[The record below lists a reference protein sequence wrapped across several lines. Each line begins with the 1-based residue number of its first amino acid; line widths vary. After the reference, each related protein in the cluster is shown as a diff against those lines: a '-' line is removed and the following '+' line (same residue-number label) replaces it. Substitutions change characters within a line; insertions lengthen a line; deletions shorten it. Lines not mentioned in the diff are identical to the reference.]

1 MRWTHSGDWLWSLA
15 RAGKNGA
22 GIIYVAGEII
32 HFEAGSS
39 ALARGQDASD
49 DSGRCDDTVG
59 SAGAGG
65 SIFLRADKLYLD
77 RSDQYSHFN
86 ARGGRGLHRISQNNV
101 LMPDAGNGRIRVD
114 FKIVRPLSLA
124 MIMFPIL
131 MMHYHRVLP
140 LERALARPTC
150 ARAAA
155 DHDMAANARLPD
167 HDFPCA
173 HACDCPA
180 PLFPA
185 PPARNKQ
192 IRTCFA
198 CRSTMRRLIRATP
211 KAWPQPWASTSA
223 SRASRCRHTCT

>member
-86 ARGGRGLHRISQNNV
+86 ARGGRGLHLGEAAEDQVS
-101 LMPDAGNGRIRVD
+101 
-114 FKIVRPLSLA
+114 
-124 MIMFPIL
+124 
-131 MMHYHRVLP
+131 
-140 LERALARPTC
+140 AL
-150 ARAAA
+150 
-155 DHDMAANARLPD
+155 
-167 HDFPCA
+167 
-173 HACDCPA
+173 HA
-180 PLFPA
+180 L
-185 PPARNKQ
+185 
-192 IRTCFA
+192 
-198 CRSTMRRLIRATP
+198 
-211 KAWPQPWASTSA
+211 
-223 SRASRCRHTCT
+223 CRHNRREHAYLELPRHHLAGLGRCAVTP